1 MELGL
6 NETQQMLKNSA
17 REFLVTECPDTYVRA
32 MENDE
37 SGYATEIWD
46 KIADQ
51 GWIGLMFPETYGG
64 FGLSFLD
71 LTILLEEMGRVMFP
85 GPFFSTVIGGGLTL
99 LIAGN
104 EQQKQNFIP
113 KLCEGQLIISLAVNE
128 SNSYWNQ
135 ESIKTVSKKSGDKY
149 IINGAKSFVDNAHI
163 SDYIIIAAKT
173 SDSNN
178 DISLFIAPS
187 KSEGIKQTLHK
198 TIGSDKKSEISI
210 SNLELDEDSLIGEL
224 NQGWTYIKK
233 IQEFG
238 AVGKCAEMSGG
249 SQEVLDMTVEY
260 AKQRIQFGRPIGSFQ
275 AIQHHCAN
283 MAIDVEGIKYLTH
296 QASWKISEGLDSKR
310 EIAIAKAWSSDAYQ
324 RICALGQ
331 VCHGAIGYTK
341 EHNMQMYTR
350 RAKSAELAYGDS
362 QYHLQNIEN
371 IIGF

>member
-1 MELGL
+1 MDLGL

-17 REFLVTECPDTYVRA
+17 REFLLTECPDTYVRA

-46 KIADQ
+46 KIAGQ

-64 FGLSFLD
+64 FGLSFLE
-71 LTILLEEMGRVMFP
+71 LTILLEEMGKVMFP

-99 LIAGN
+99 LIGGN
-104 EQQKQNFIP
+104 EQQKQIFIP
-113 KLCEGQLIISLAVNE
+113 KICEGKLIVSIAINE
-128 SNSYWNQ
+128 PNSYWDPG
-135 ESIKTVSKKSGDKY
+135 SINTISKEFGDKY
-149 IINGAKSFVDNAHI
+149 IINGRKSFVDNAYI

-173 SDSNN
+173 GPSDN

-187 KSEGIKQTLHK
+187 KSDGINQALLK
-198 TIGSDKKSEISI
+198 TIGSDKKSELSI
-210 SNLELDEDSLIGEL
+210 TNLELDKDALIGDI
-224 NQGWTYIKK
+224 NQGWNYIKK

-238 AVGKCAEMSGG
+238 AIGKCAEMSGG
-249 SQEVLDMTVEY
+249 SQEVLSMTVEY

-296 QASWKISEGLDSKR
+296 QAAWKLSEGLNASR
-310 EIAIAKAWSSDAYQ
+310 EVAIAKAWSSDAYQ

-362 QYHLQNIEN
+362 KYHLQNIEN

>member
-149 IINGAKSFVDNAHI
+149 IINGSKSFVDNAHI
-163 SDYIIIAAKT
+163 IIYSTIKIKRNKT
-173 SDSNN
+173 NP
-178 DISLFIAPS
+178 A
-187 KSEGIKQTLHK
+187 
-198 TIGSDKKSEISI
+198 
-210 SNLELDEDSLIGEL
+210 
-224 NQGWTYIKK
+224 
-233 IQEFG
+233 
-238 AVGKCAEMSGG
+238 
-249 SQEVLDMTVEY
+249 
-260 AKQRIQFGRPIGSFQ
+260 
-275 AIQHHCAN
+275 
-283 MAIDVEGIKYLTH
+283 
-296 QASWKISEGLDSKR
+296 
-310 EIAIAKAWSSDAYQ
+310 
-324 RICALGQ
+324 
-331 VCHGAIGYTK
+331 
-341 EHNMQMYTR
+341 
-350 RAKSAELAYGDS
+350 
-362 QYHLQNIEN
+362 
-371 IIGF
+371 

>member
-1 MELGL
+1 MDLGL

-17 REFLVTECPDTYVRA
+17 KEFLLTECPDTYVRA

-46 KIADQ
+46 KIAGQ

-64 FGLSFLD
+64 FGLSFLE
-71 LTILLEEMGRVMFP
+71 LTILLEEMGKVMFP

-99 LIAGN
+99 LIGGN
-104 EQQKQNFIP
+104 EQQKQIFIP
-113 KLCEGQLIISLAVNE
+113 KICEGKLIVSIAINE
-128 SNSYWNQ
+128 PNSYWDPG
-135 ESIKTVSKKSGDKY
+135 SINTISKEFGDKY
-149 IINGAKSFVDNAHI
+149 IINGIKSFVDNAYI

-173 SDSNN
+173 GPSDN

-187 KSEGIKQTLHK
+187 KSDGIKQTLLK
-198 TIGSDKKSEISI
+198 TIGSDKKSELSI
-210 SNLELDEDSLIGEL
+210 TNLELDKDALIGDI
-224 NQGWTYIKK
+224 NQGWNYIKK

-238 AVGKCAEMSGG
+238 AIGKCAEMSGG
-249 SQEVLDMTVEY
+249 SQEVLNMTVEY

-296 QASWKISEGLDSKR
+296 QAAWKLSEGLNASR
-310 EIAIAKAWSSDAYQ
+310 EVAIAKAWSSDAYQ

-362 QYHLQNIEN
+362 KYHLQNIEN

>member
-17 REFLVTECPDTYVRA
+17 HEFLQAECPDTYVRA
-32 MENDE
+32 MENDG
-37 SGYATEIWD
+37 SGHATEIWD
-46 KIADQ
+46 KVAAQ
-51 GWIGLMFPETYGG
+51 GWIGLMFPEKYGG

-104 EQQKQNFIP
+104 EEQKQNYLP

-128 SNSYWNQ
+128 PDSYWDQ
-135 ESIKTVSKKSGDKY
+135 QSIKTVAKKSGNKY
-149 IINGAKSFVDNAHI
+149 IINGTKAFVDNAHI

-173 SDSNN
+173 NN
-178 DISLFIAPS
+178 KISLFIAPS
-187 KSEGIKQTLHK
+187 KSEGINQNLHK
-198 TIGSDKKSEISI
+198 TIGSDKKSELLIN
-210 SNLELDEDSLIGEL
+210 NLELSNDALIGEL
-224 NQGWTYIKK
+224 NEGWNYIKK
-233 IQEFG
+233 IQEYG

-296 QASWKISEGLDSKR
+296 QASWNLSEGNDAKK
-310 EIAIAKAWSSDAYQ
+310 EISIAKAWSSDAYQ
-324 RICALGQ
+324 RVCALGQ
-331 VCHGAIGYTK
+331 VVHGAIGYTK

-362 QYHLQNIEN
+362 KYHLENIEN